1 MLDWAWMGSVGA
13 GAICLGA
20 GMLAWGKSPN
30 SLPAGMFLASMTTI
44 FMAMITSPLYGIVD
58 QAHAEVGATIA
69 KVSVISTLLAFA
81 FLLDLSLM
89 LPVERKIIFLPPNRL
104 GVIMIAVAAI
114 IILLGSTATLS
125 YSDPASG
132 ELSEGTSGMVIMAV
146 AVLALSATGICL
158 YSRSLAD
165 RESKRSALIFLVGV
179 WLLAVSGLVWVVAVG
194 DFEPLSNVNG
204 NTAELFVTAG
214 VAVSGLLFG
223 VAIARGQMMVM
234 TPATER
240 SVSGSKAKL
249 RLLHRY
255 AYLVEEA
262 KPNFAFKM
270 FSDILTGR
278 CYDCEND
285 DSFSCESLECS
296 ACSLPC
302 PCRQCTKYRSRPQ
315 GMIVTR
321 QFPKDVRS
329 KYYFQTTP
337 IIWLSTVA
345 GKDNMDPAK
354 LSLLTDYLVSF
365 MEKSQN
371 GVVIVDGLEYLVTSN
386 DFSRMLRAV
395 DRWTE
400 TAMVSNSR
408 LILSID
414 QRAFDARELAML
426 ERNRE
431 TVRPDA
437 TEAWKV
443 IPEPV

>member
-1 MLDWAWMGSVGA
+1 M
-13 GAICLGA
+13 
-20 GMLAWGKSPN
+20 
-30 SLPAGMFLASMTTI
+30 
-44 FMAMITSPLYGIVD
+44 
-58 QAHAEVGATIA
+58 
-69 KVSVISTLLAFA
+69 
-81 FLLDLSLM
+81 
-89 LPVERKIIFLPPNRL
+89 
-104 GVIMIAVAAI
+104 
-114 IILLGSTATLS
+114 
-125 YSDPASG
+125 
-132 ELSEGTSGMVIMAV
+132 
-146 AVLALSATGICL
+146 
-158 YSRSLAD
+158 
-165 RESKRSALIFLVGV
+165 
-179 WLLAVSGLVWVVAVG
+179 VWVVAVG

-204 NTAELFVTAG
+204 NTAELSVTAG

-223 VAIARGQMMVM
+223 VAIVRGQMMVM